1 MSLTTLIPLVLKVS
15 IVLNVFG
22 LGLNASAQDA
32 TSLCRRPHQLL
43 RSLLAMHVVMLLCAT
58 VLAVN
63 FALHPAVKI
72 ALVALAVSPIPPLL
86 PKKTRK
92 AGGEASYAIGL
103 VVAAALLAIVIVPVA
118 VELLG
123 RAFGKPTHMSPGA
136 VALIVLSTVL
146 APLGVGM
153 AVRRLAA
160 ACAAR
165 LARPVSLV
173 ATVLLLAS
181 ALPIGFT
188 AWPALV
194 SLTGNGTI
202 VALAGF
208 VVVGLAVGHLLGG
221 PDPEDRAV
229 LALSTA
235 SRHPG
240 VALAI
245 AHASFPGQKLVLAA
259 VLLYLLVSAI
269 VAMPYLAWSRR
280 WHAGSAGAV
289 EA

>member
-1 MSLTTLIPLVLKVS
+1 MRLATLIPLVLKVS
-15 IVLNVFG
+15 IMLNVFG

-32 TSLCRRPHQLL
+32 TSLFRRPHQLL
-43 RSLLAMHVVMLLCAT
+43 RSLLAMHVVMLLCTT

-63 FALHPAVKI
+63 FDLHPAVKI

-86 PKKTRK
+86 SKKTRK

-146 APLGVGM
+146 APLVVGI
-153 AVRRLAA
+153 AVRSLAA

-165 LARPVSLV
+165 MARSVSLV
-173 ATVLLLAS
+173 ATVLLIAS
-181 ALPIGFT
+181 ALPIVFT
-188 AWPALV
+188 AWPAL
-194 SLTGNGTI
+194 
-202 VALAGF
+202 A
-208 VVVGLAVGHLLGG
+208 
-221 PDPEDRAV
+221 
-229 LALSTA
+229 TA